1 MVEEL
6 QKEVELRVNEIRPY
20 MKEVLKLYLGRYPD
34 YETQFVRYSWKFLD
48 FPQVLMLK
56 CKYWSSATIPKPS
69 LETLEAINTTFR
81 ANKAEIKIDIK
92 LKDLK
97 RECKRLLASTDY
109 MFLTD
114 YRFDNQE
121 IKTYYIEYR
130 KYLRAFP
137 NSLSRNDIMKAEVLN
152 FEDWKKLKGY

>member
-1 MVEEL
+1 MIEEL
-6 QKEVELRVNEIRPY
+6 QKEVEQRVNEIRPY
-20 MKEVLKLYLGRYPD
+20 MKEVLKLYLARFPE

-56 CKYWSSATIPKPS
+56 CKYWSSTTIPKPS
-69 LETLEAINTTFR
+69 LETLEQVNKVFR
-81 ANKAEIKIDIK
+81 ANKAEIKLEIK
-92 LKDLK
+92 LKDIK
-97 RECKRLLASTDY
+97 KECKRLLSSTDY

-114 YRFDNQE
+114 YKFDNQE
-121 IKTYYIEYR
+121 IKMYYIDYR

-137 NSLSRNDIMKAEVLN
+137 ASLSRSDIMQAVVLN